1 MASVSGTIT
10 NTSGWLT
17 LYASLRD
24 SITFTPTAGTY
35 SVEYPTGTI
44 HTSAGSSA
52 QTIDVSAGG
61 QIRFTCI
68 TGTLAYAMTDRDD
81 QLELTASQVAALFA
95 GGYRC
100 ALAFDSMTDF
110 NFTVANTTAVTYA
123 GGVITVTMGSAH
135 LMPVGQKFNFWH
147 RSYPSLNAVQT
158 LTVASVVSS
167 TVFTAV
173 LGTDRDYSALP
184 ATLTTSPNAYVVPF
198 NSKCAKSWLTW
209 LNARA
214 NQRVDIVRNDAQ
226 SGDTSTQFLARLP
239 ALITAWQADGVN
251 LVVGQM
257 VGVNDIIIDTV
268 TFGNDTAR
276 IFSNLHTIFDTIR
289 LAGFKMVV
297 GTITPVTSGEARA
310 QRSIMMI
317 ARTMNDWLWNYAQ
330 RYADQ
335 ITVIDGYPS
344 IVDPALST
352 GLARA
357 GVLAAGD
364 KIHFTSQGAYAIAA
378 AEQAKF
384 NAALPVYRSTLPQT
398 ALDSQAQTILSSPTG
413 AASGGIVT
421 ITAVAAYVEQGQEVF
436 VRGATGSYTPLN
448 GRQVSASTTGSGAF
462 TIACNVPDG
471 AVTGTLT
478 IAPSRQLMP
487 DPLMLTTGG
496 TAPSGGIT
504 GATGDVPGQWNAK
517 GIAGTVT
524 GVASIVADSEGFGNA
539 SRISVTAAS
548 AVDARVGWAFKNSV
562 GTIENKLI
570 PGRTYV
576 FEAKLVLGSTN
587 WALTPISEV
596 QFELNI
602 TANTTETWRMCD
614 LNQYENVIPLIASGT
629 ASETLHLKTA
639 PMTMAAG
646 ATFNAAQAT
655 VALRWQAAQ
664 GVATLTMDLSRVAF
678 RDVTDDYPVA

>member
-1 MASVSGTIT
+1 MTTLSAGASVTLDVGDGGYLKVSTNGGMASVTV
-10 NTSGWLT
+10 
-17 LYASLRD
+17 
-24 SITFTPTAGTY
+24 TPTGGSASTVNMGPLPVRQTFGPYAEGARIMLNNATAEIDYDY
-35 SVEYPTGTI
+35 STGGNLL
-44 HTSAGSSA
+44 S
-52 QTIDVSAGG
+52 
-61 QIRFTCI
+61 
-68 TGTLAYAMTDRDD
+68 
-81 QLELTASQVAALFA
+81 ASQVAALFA

-110 NFTVANTTAVTYA
+110 NFTVANASSVTYA

-135 LMPVGQKFNFWH
+135 LMPVGQKFNFWN
-147 RSYPSLNAVQT
+147 RSYTSINAVQT
-158 LTVASVVSS
+158 LTVASVTSS
-167 TVFTAV
+167 TVFTAT
-173 LGTDRDYSALP
+173 LNAGTYSDLA
-184 ATLTTSPNAYVVPF
+184 ATLTGTSYVVPF
-198 NSKCAKSWLTW
+198 NSKCSKSWLTW
-209 LNARA
+209 LNARG

-257 VGVNDIIIDTV
+257 VGVNDIVIDTA
-268 TFGNDTAR
+268 TQTNDTAL
-276 IFSNLHTIFDTIR
+276 IFTNLRTIFDTIR
-289 LAGFKMVV
+289 LAGFKMLV

-310 QRSIMMI
+310 QRSIMMLVQ
-317 ARTMNDWLWNYAQ
+317 TMNNWLWNYAQ

-335 ITVIDGYPS
+335 ITVIDGYPQ
-344 IVDPALST
+344 IVSPTDTL
-352 GLARA
+352 GLARS
-357 GVLAAGD
+357 GVLAAAD

-378 AEQAKF
+378 AEQSKF
-384 NAALPVYRSTLPQT
+384 NAALPVYRSTLPT
-398 ALDSQAQTILSSPTG
+398 SALDSQAQSILSSPTG
-413 AASGGIVT
+413 VASGGVVT
-421 ITAVAAYVEQGQEVF
+421 ISAVAAYVEEGQEVF
-436 VRGATGSYTPLN
+436 VRGATGSYLPLN
-448 GRQVSASTTGSGAF
+448 GRQVSASTTASGTF

-471 AVTGTLT
+471 TVAGTLV
-478 IAPSRQLMP
+478 ISPSRQLMA

-496 TAPSGGIT
+496 TAPSGGIA

-548 AVDARVGWAFKNSV
+548 AVDARVGWTFKNSV
-562 GTIENKLI
+562 GTLETKML

-587 WALTPISEV
+587 WAQTPVSEV

-639 PMTMAAG
+639 PLTVAAG
-646 ATFNAAQAT
+646 ATLSAAQAT
-655 VALRWQAAQ
+655 ISVRWQAAQ
-664 GVATLTMDLSRVAF
+664 AAGTLTMDLSRVAF
-678 RDVTDDYPVA
+678 RDVTNDYPVA